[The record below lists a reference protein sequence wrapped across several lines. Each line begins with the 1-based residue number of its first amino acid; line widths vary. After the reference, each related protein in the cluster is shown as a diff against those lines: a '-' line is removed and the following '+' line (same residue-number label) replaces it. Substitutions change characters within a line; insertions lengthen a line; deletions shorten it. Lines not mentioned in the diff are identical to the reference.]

1 MRIQIL
7 LFLLLAFF
15 ISATAQTTIKG
26 KVLDA
31 VTLLPVEDANI
42 SLLEDAESNV
52 ILHFSTS
59 NSKGEYI
66 LSYKGKAQRITITV
80 SGFNL
85 KKKSKTVENK
95 SQILNFSVEQ
105 EEIKLNEVIVKA
117 PKIRQSGD
125 TLNYNVAQFS
135 GNEDRTIADVLKK
148 MPGIQVRNDGTVL
161 YQNRPIN
168 KFYIENLDLLQGRYG
183 IATNNISAKDVATV
197 QVMENH
203 QPVRALIGKEFVN
216 EAALNLRLKESVKGA
231 FFLKAQVGIGADPL
245 LLSNEL
251 LGMYFAQTMQH
262 LSIYKGDNSGRD
274 VTQELQSLYLT
285 SKDNINIHEIIHA
298 VTPSS
303 PSIPQ
308 QRYLFNNSH
317 TATVNN
323 LNKLGERYTL
333 TTNMNYVYDKIEKD
347 GHSFSEY
354 FLPENEIIQI
364 DEIMNSV
371 SRKNI
376 FDAAFNLNANTD
388 AYYFNNDLKLSGT
401 WKNDASGVLSNQ
413 SPVNQQLETPNYS
426 VTNFFDLVKTSG
438 KKMYKAQSFLG
449 YKDIQQNFTVTPS
462 TLNDIVPAEIKPR
475 SITQSLNLAAIET
488 RNRLSWSK
496 TGRLSMDYIADFN
509 ASVHKLHSE
518 LDASENSKNHTKDT
532 LQNNFVRNYIEGVFS
547 ASTSY
552 HITPT
557 MNFRATLPLRYL
569 LLWKENNEKTAETFF
584 YLDPF
589 AMLNWQLS
597 ARWSS
602 NLMYGVKH
610 LVGGIEKDYTNP
622 ILLNYRLLMRNDDKV
637 EKVLNQNAMWLLGY
651 KNPLTTFFGS
661 LSIFYN
667 GNRHNLLNEY
677 RYDGVFTTKTSVE
690 HPNTSHNLSVSL
702 SIGKDL
708 EALRSNVSLNASYSG
723 NWSEQLSQSQLV
735 KYHSRSLLLSP
746 RITSKV
752 ASFATIHYSAS
763 YSHLQS
769 RLSISDSQLP
779 SIGTLSQDFAL
790 NIFPANNLVV
800 SFSCNYFRNSSEN
813 RINKTM
819 WFGDIGIKYKLKS
832 IEFLLDWNNIFNS
845 TTYVVSSYVDTG
857 RFFYSYQLRPSEVL
871 FRIRFSIL

>member
-7 LFLLLAFF
+7 LFLLLVFF

-42 SLLEDAESNV
+42 SLLEEAESNA

-59 NSKGEYI
+59 NSKGEYV

-85 KKKSKTVENK
+85 KKQSKTVENK
-95 SQILNFSVEQ
+95 NQTLNFSVEE

-117 PKIRQSGD
+117 PKIRQSED
-125 TLNYNVAQFS
+125 TLNYNVAQFT

-183 IATNNISAKDVATV
+183 IAINNISAKDVATV

-216 EAALNLRLKESVKGA
+216 EAALNLRLKESAKGA
-231 FFLKAQVGIGADPL
+231 FFLKAQVGIGAEPL

-251 LGMYFAQTMQH
+251 LGMYFARTMQH

-285 SKDNINIHEIIHA
+285 SKENINIREMIHA

-308 QRYLFNNSH
+308 QRYLFNNAH

-323 LNKLGERYTL
+323 LNKLGKQYTL
-333 TTNMNYVYDKIEKD
+333 TTNLNYVYDKIEKD

-354 FLPENEIIQI
+354 FLPGNEIVQI
-364 DEIMNSV
+364 DEKMNSV

-388 AYYFNNDLKLSGT
+388 TYYFNNDLKLSGT
-401 WKNDASGVLSNQ
+401 WKNDISDVVSNQ
-413 SPVNQQLETPNYS
+413 NPINQQLKTPYYS

-438 KKMYKAQSFLG
+438 KKIYKAQSFVG
-449 YKDIQQNFTVTPS
+449 YKDIRQDFTVTPPVLMNVFPFEANATS
-462 TLNDIVPAEIKPR
+462 INQTLDLSAF
-475 SITQSLNLAAIET
+475 ET

-496 TGRLSMDYIADFN
+496 TERFSMDYAVGFN
-509 ASVHKLHSE
+509 ASVQKLHTKLS
-518 LDASENSKNHTKDT
+518 AYENNQYHTADS
-532 LQNNFVRNYIEGVFS
+532 LQNKLSRNYIEGIFS

-552 HITPT
+552 NITPT
-557 MNFRATLPLRYL
+557 MNILVALPLRYL
-569 LLWKENNEKTAETFF
+569 LLWKEDAKKISDSFF

-589 AMLNWQLS
+589 VILNWQLS

-602 NLMYGVKH
+602 NLMYGVTH

-622 ILLNYRLLMRNDDKV
+622 VLLNYRLLMRNDDKL
-637 EKVLNQNAMWLLGY
+637 EKVLNHNAMWLLGY
-651 KNPLTTFFGS
+651 KNPFTTFFGS

-667 GNRHNLLNEY
+667 SNRNNLLNEY

-690 HPNTSHNLSVSL
+690 QPNTSDNLSVSL

-708 EALRSNVSLNASYSG
+708 EALRSNVSLNTSYSG

-779 SIGTLSQDFAL
+779 SIGTLSQDFGL
-790 NIFPANNLVV
+790 NLFPANNLVV
-800 SFSCNYFRNSSEN
+800 SFRCNYFRNSSEN

-857 RFFYSYQLRPSEVL
+857 RLFYSYRLRPSEVL
-871 FRIRFSIL
+871 LRVRFNIL